1 MIHFLTYSDEN
12 YRDKQERLV
21 NLAYDKFDCIV
32 ESRDSLTSTDFYE
45 KNKQILDET
54 RGAGYWLWKPY
65 LIYEHL
71 SLINDG
77 DVLFYLDSGDMF
89 KPELLSDLESI
100 MTDRDYIFTPGAFEQ
115 KYYTKGDCFYLMGC
129 NSDKYK
135 NRLQLE
141 AGILV
146 FRKTPKILKFAKEW
160 LEFCRNPQI
169 LTDTPNL
176 FLENCPGFVDH
187 RHDQSI
193 LTNLVERENF
203 SADPIMRRYVKC
215 NV

>member
-1 MIHFLTYSDEN
+1 MIYFLTYSDEN
-12 YRDKQERLV
+12 YRDKQEKLV
-21 NLAYDKFDCIV
+21 SLASDRFNCIS
-32 ESRDSLTSTDFYE
+32 ESRNNLILTYFYK
-45 KNKQILDET
+45 KNKEILDMT

-65 LIYEHL
+65 FIYEHL

-77 DVLFYLDSGDMF
+77 DILFYLDSGDTF
-89 KPELLSDLESI
+89 KPELLDELEPI
-100 MTDRDYIFTPGAFEQ
+100 MKDRDYIFTPGVFDQ
-115 KYYTKGDCFYLMGC
+115 KHYTKGDCFYLMGC

-135 NRLQLE
+135 NRPQLE

-146 FRKTPKILKFAKEW
+146 LRKTPKILKFVKEW

-169 LTDTPNL
+169 LTDAPNL
-176 FLENCPGFVDH
+176 FLGNSLGFVDH

-193 LTNLVERENF
+193 LTNLVERESF
-203 SADPIMRRYVKC
+203 STDPIMRCYVRC